1 MLSNMKIRSQ
11 PRQINLETK
20 IEYNFLKTK
29 IKGDFG
35 YEDIASSSRIKPVLV

>member
-11 PRQINLETK
+11 PRQMNLATK

-35 YEDIASSSRIKPVLV
+35 YEDIASSSKIKRVMV